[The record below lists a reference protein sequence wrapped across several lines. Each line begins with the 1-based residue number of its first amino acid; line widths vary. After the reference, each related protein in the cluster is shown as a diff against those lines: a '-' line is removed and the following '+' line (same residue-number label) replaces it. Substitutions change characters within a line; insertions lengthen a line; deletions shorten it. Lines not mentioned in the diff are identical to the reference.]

1 MFSEIILS
9 LKAQFKKIMKKLIM
23 FVLLLFIYNVTYSQ
37 DKTID
42 LNLKKDRDMWQ
53 SFTYDLGN
61 MAGGMGYAYSRPLYW
76 KKKQL
81 TNLAYVTAG
90 TAALY
95 TIDDNVDS
103 WADGWRNDVPR
114 WITNYGNDIGSPN
127 NNFMLTGAV
136 YLTGLFTENPK
147 LRRTGVLLISSAAA
161 SGLLQQVSKRIIG
174 RARPKA
180 NVGKDVFDPLH
191 FDRVFNYDSF
201 PSGHVM
207 LGFTNAYAIAK
218 NFDSPWVK
226 AGLYTVGSIPGIA
239 RIIDRFHWISDVAFS
254 TAISIFI
261 VEAIDRF
268 LDTKYDEKYNDKR
281 AKQKV
286 AWDLQVTPQSFGIT
300 MNF

>member
-1 MFSEIILS
+1 
-9 LKAQFKKIMKKLIM
+9 MKKLIT
-23 FVLLLFIYNVTYSQ
+23 LLFILGFSLTYCQNKS
-37 DKTID
+37 IN
-42 LNLKKDRDMWQ
+42 LNLKKDRNSWEKL
-53 SFTYDLGN
+53 TYDLGN
-61 MAGGMGYAYSRPLYW
+61 MAGGMGYAYTRPLHW
-76 KKKQL
+76 KKKQF
-81 TNLAYVTAG
+81 AEFGYVAAG

-95 TIDDNVDS
+95 TIDDNVDT
-103 WADGWRNDVPR
+103 WANGWRNDVPR
-114 WITNYGNDIGSPN
+114 WLTNYGNDIGSPN

-136 YLTGLFTENPK
+136 YLTGLFTDDPK

-161 SGLLQQVSKRIIG
+161 SGLLQQISKRIIG
-174 RARPKA
+174 RARPRVD
-180 NVGKDVFDPLH
+180 VGKSSFDPFH
-191 FDRVFNYDSF
+191 IDRVFNYDSF
-201 PSGHVM
+201 PSGHTM

-226 AGLYTVGSIPGIA
+226 AGLYTIGSLPGIA

-281 AKQKV
+281 KQKKV
-286 AWDLQVTPQSFGIT
+286 AWDLQVTPQSFGVT